1 MKRNYQKH
9 SHHQRIPLPA
19 RRGSPG
25 AFTLIELLVVI
36 AIIAILAAMLLPALA
51 RAKAK
56 AQGIMCLSNTKQIV
70 LAWRMY
76 ADDYSDKVVPNF
88 GINNTATDATSNNPE
103 KNTWIVNNMDW
114 TTLQLNT
121 NLILIK
127 QSLLSPYM
135 SGSINIYKCPADN
148 YLSSPQR
155 ALGWSGRTRS
165 ISMNAFF
172 GPYDKYPG
180 NWSQGR
186 NTFFANYRQWL
197 KLSAVSKPS
206 VFFVTLD
213 EHPDSINDGFF
224 LNDPN
229 NNGAGAWGDGPA
241 SYHGGA
247 GGLSFADGHS
257 EIHKWLSAT
266 TKIPVKFMNFA
277 APTFDAQGR
286 TDYRW
291 LMDRTSV
298 PLPGT

>member
-1 MKRNYQKH
+1 MKFFLC
-9 SHHQRIPLPA
+9 S
-19 RRGSPG
+19 RRF

-36 AIIAILAAMLLPALA
+36 AIIAILASLLLPSLA
-51 RAKAK
+51 RAKSK
-56 AQGIMCLSNTKQIV
+56 AQGILCLSNTKQIG

-76 ADDYSDKVVPNF
+76 ADDNTDKVVPNF
-88 GINNTATDATSNNPE
+88 GIDNTATDATSNNPE

-114 TTLQLNT
+114 TTSKLNT

-148 YLSSPQR
+148 YLSTPQR
-155 ALGWSGRTRS
+155 ALGWSGRSRS

-172 GPYDKYPG
+172 GPFDKVPDG
-180 NWSQGR
+180 IWNLGK
-186 NTFFANYRQWL
+186 NEFFQNYRQWL
-197 KLSAVSKPS
+197 KLSQVSKPAL
-206 VFFVTLD
+206 FFITLD
-213 EHPDSINDGFF
+213 EHPDSINDGYF

-229 NNGAGAWGDGPA
+229 NYGGGAWGDAPA

-247 GGLSFADGHS
+247 GGFSFADGHS

-266 TKIPVKFMNFA
+266 TKFPVRFSFS
-277 APTFDAQGR
+277 APPFDAQGR

-291 LMDRTSV
+291 LMDRTAV
-298 PLPGT
+298 PLPSF

>member
-1 MKRNYQKH
+1 MKRHCRKQ
-9 SHHQRIPLPA
+9 QIPLCCPSV
-19 RRGSPG
+19 RRESPHE

-51 RAKAK
+51 RAKSK
-56 AQGIMCLSNTKQIV
+56 AQGILCLSNTKQIG

-76 ADDYSDKVVPNF
+76 ADDNTDKVVPNF
-88 GINNTATDATSNNPE
+88 GIDNTATDATSNNPE

-114 TTLQLNT
+114 TTSKLNT

-148 YLSSPQR
+148 YLSSAQR

-172 GPYDKYPG
+172 GPYDKYAG

-197 KLSAVSKPS
+197 KLTSVLKPS
-206 VFFVTLD
+206 AFFVTLD

-229 NNGAGAWGDGPA
+229 NYGAGAWGDAPA

-247 GGLSFADGHS
+247 GGFSFADGHS

-266 TKIPVKFMNFA
+266 TKVRVTLVSLTVPS
-277 APTFDAQGR
+277 FDALGR

-291 LMDRTSV
+291 LMDRIAV
-298 PLPGT
+298 PLPNF